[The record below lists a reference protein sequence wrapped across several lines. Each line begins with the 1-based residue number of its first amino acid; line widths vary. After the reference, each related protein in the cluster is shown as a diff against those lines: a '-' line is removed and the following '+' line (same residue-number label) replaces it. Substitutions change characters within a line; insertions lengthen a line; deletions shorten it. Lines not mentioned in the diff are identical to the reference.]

1 MSGPTTDE
9 TAVEPSS
16 KFPAKPPVASPG
28 RLHRL
33 WLYGRDT
40 VTSSTRTTGRALKL
54 FVESATYMVGDLLTG
69 RFPLSECLR
78 QMLFII
84 RVTAL
89 PAILV
94 SIPFGV
100 IVSVQVGSLS
110 QQVGAS
116 SMAGAAGGLG
126 VIRQGSPMVSA
137 LLLGGAAGSAIAAD
151 LGARTIREE
160 FDAMR
165 TMGIDPA
172 RNIVAPRLL
181 AMLLLAPMLCI
192 LIIFMGIGVGYVI
205 TVSFQDGVPGSY
217 MASFAAFATVSD
229 LMIAIGKSVI
239 FGVVIV
245 IVACQRGIEATSGPR
260 GVASAVNAA
269 VVIGVIAAFV
279 LNVIITQIVAMFLP
293 AKIG

>member
-1 MSGPTTDE
+1 MTTRGTDALIGSE
-9 TAVEPSS
+9 RSEPGL
-16 KFPAKPPVASPG
+16 VQ
-28 RLHRL
+28 RL
-33 WLYGRDT
+33 WTYGFDT
-40 VTSSTRTTGRALKL
+40 AMTSTRTTGRSLKL
-54 FVESATYMVGDLLTG
+54 FVESTGYMIGDILTG
-69 RFPLSECLR
+69 RFDWAECFK

-89 PAILV
+89 PAVLV

-100 IVSVQVGSLS
+100 IVSVQVSSLS

-165 TMGIDPA
+165 TMGIDPS
-172 RNIVAPRLL
+172 RSIVAPRLL
-181 AMLLLAPMLCI
+181 AMLVLAPMLCI

-205 TVSFQDGVPGSY
+205 NVSFQDGVPGSY
-217 MASFAAFATVSD
+217 MSSFAAFATLSD
-229 LMIAIGKSVI
+229 LVIALAKSLV
-239 FGVVIV
+239 FGIVIV
-245 IVACQRGIEATSGPR
+245 VVACQRGIEATSGPR

-279 LNVIITQIVAMFLP
+279 LNVIITQIVSMFLP
-293 AKIG
+293 ARIG

>member
-1 MSGPTTDE
+1 MKVRGSTAFDSTDL
-9 TAVEPSS
+9 TEPS
-16 KFPAKPPVASPG
+16 KPGLA
-28 RLHRL
+28 RRL
-33 WLYGRDT
+33 WIYGFDT
-40 VTSSTRTTGRALKL
+40 AATSTRTTGRSLKL
-54 FVESATYMVGDLLTG
+54 FVESVAYMVGDILTG
-69 RFPLSECLR
+69 RFHWGECLK

-100 IVSVQVGSLS
+100 IVSVQVSSLS

-172 RNIVAPRLL
+172 RNIVAPRFL

-192 LIIFMGIGVGYVI
+192 LIIFMGVGVGYAI
-205 TVSFQDGVPGSY
+205 NVSFQNGVPGSY
-217 MASFAAFATVSD
+217 MASFSAFATLSD
-229 LMIAIGKSVI
+229 LMIALAKSLI
-239 FGVVIV
+239 FGMVIV

-260 GVASAVNAA
+260 GVAAAVNAA
-269 VVIGVIAAFV
+269 VVIGVISAFV

-293 AKIG
+293 ARIG

>member
-1 MSGPTTDE
+1 MTVDPK
-9 TAVEPSS
+9 TATSAPPQLSPSS
-16 KFPAKPPVASPG
+16 IR
-28 RLHRL
+28 RLRS
-33 WLYGRDT
+33 YVIET
-40 VTSSTRTTGRALKL
+40 VSSSTRTTGRALKL
-54 FVESATYMVGDLLTG
+54 FAESAAYVVGDIVTG
-69 RFPLSECLR
+69 RFHWAECLK

-100 IVSVQVGSLS
+100 IVSVQVSSLT

-160 FDAMR
+160 LDAMR
-165 TMGIDPA
+165 TMGIDPS
-172 RNIVAPRLL
+172 RNLVAPRLL
-181 AMLLLAPMLCI
+181 AMMLIAPMLCV

-217 MASFAAFATVSD
+217 MASFAAFATVTD
-229 LMIAIGKSVI
+229 LVIALVKALI
-239 FGVVIV
+239 FGLVIV
-245 IVACQRGIEATSGPR
+245 VVACQRGMEASSGPR

-279 LNVIITQIVAMFLP
+279 LNVIITQSVAMFFP
-293 AKIG
+293 ARIG

>member
-1 MSGPTTDE
+1 MTAADTTLTSE
-9 TAVEPSS
+9 TPSRRPS
-16 KFPAKPPVASPG
+16 LPV
-28 RLHRL
+28 RL
-33 WLYGRDT
+33 WRYATTTT
-40 VTSSTRTTGRALKL
+40 VTSTKTTGRALKL
-54 FVESATYMVGDLLTG
+54 FVESSAYVIGDIVTG
-69 RFPLSECLR
+69 RFHWSECLK

-100 IVSVQVGSLS
+100 IVSVQVSSLT

-160 FDAMR
+160 LDAMR

-172 RNIVAPRLL
+172 RSLVAPRLL
-181 AMLLLAPMLCI
+181 AMVLIAPMLCV
-192 LIIFMGIGVGYVI
+192 LIVFMGIGVGYVI
-205 TVSFQDGVPGSY
+205 TVAFQDGVPGSY
-217 MASFAAFATVSD
+217 MASFAAFATVTD
-229 LMIAIGKSVI
+229 LVIALGKALV
-239 FGVVIV
+239 FGLVIV
-245 IVACQRGIEATSGPR
+245 IVACQRGMEASSGPR
-260 GVASAVNAA
+260 GVASSVNAA

-279 LNVIITQIVAMFLP
+279 LNVIMTQIVSMFIP
-293 AKIG
+293 AQIG

>member
-1 MSGPTTDE
+1 MMS
-9 TAVEPSS
+9 
-16 KFPAKPPVASPG
+16 VA
-28 RLHRL
+28 
-33 WLYGRDT
+33 
-40 VTSSTRTTGRALKL
+40 TTGRALKL
-54 FVESATYMVGDLLTG
+54 FVLATVYAVTDMFSG
-69 RFPLSECLR
+69 RFKWHEAAS
-78 QMLFII
+78 QAWFII

-94 SIPFGV
+94 SVPFGV
-100 IVSVQVGSLS
+100 IVTVQVSSLS
-110 QQVGAS
+110 QQVGAT

-172 RNIVAPRLL
+172 RRIVAPRMI
-181 AMLLLAPMLCI
+181 AMLLLAPMLCV

-205 TVSFQDGVPGSY
+205 TIVFQDGVPGSY
-217 MASFAAFATVSD
+217 MSSFAAFATMGD
-229 LMIAIGKSVI
+229 LVVALAKSVV

-245 IVACQRGIEATSGPR
+245 IVACQRGLEATSGPR
-260 GVASAVNAA
+260 GVAQAVNAA
-269 VVIGVIAAFV
+269 VVIGVIAAFI
-279 LNVIITQIVAMFLP
+279 LNVIITQLVSMFLP
-293 AKIG
+293 ARIG

>member
-1 MSGPTTDE
+1 M
-9 TAVEPSS
+9 TAQARVQRP
-16 KFPAKPPVASPG
+16 
-28 RLHRL
+28 RIIRRL
-33 WLYGRDT
+33 WDYGFDAAR
-40 VTSSTRTTGRALKL
+40 TSTGTTGRVLKL
-54 FVESATYMVGDLLTG
+54 FVEASTYTVGDMLIG
-69 RFPLSECLR
+69 RFRWRECLR

-89 PAILV
+89 PAVLV
-94 SIPFGV
+94 AIPFGV
-100 IVSVQVGSLS
+100 IVSVQVSSLT

-172 RNIVAPRLL
+172 RNVVPPRLV
-181 AMLLLAPMLCI
+181 AMMLLAPMLCV

-205 TVSFQDGVPGSY
+205 AVTFQDGVPGSY
-217 MASFAAFATVSD
+217 MASFAAFARVSD
-229 LMIAIGKSVI
+229 LVVALVKALI
-239 FGVVIV
+239 FSIVIV
-245 IVACQRGIEATSGPR
+245 VVACQRGIEATSGPR

-269 VVIGVIAAFV
+269 VVVGVISAFV
-279 LNVIITQIVAMFLP
+279 LNVIITQLVAIFIP
-293 AKIG
+293 VRIG